1 MKRFVAAFA
10 CLFLFPLFSAAQATP
25 AKPAFVSATVKPA
38 AHPTLG
44 KNPGMSVDA
53 SHAYYYLSLKQLI
66 MVAYGVTADQVSG
79 PDWLDTHLYDIV
91 AKMPAGASVNDA
103 PQMLQALLKDRF
115 KLAVHTKSKNQQ
127 VMALVVAKGGPKLQP
142 AIAGQSDGMTMEEF
156 AAQLTK
162 LVPMGGEAT
171 STTFTD
177 HGVYS
182 SYGYGDRGL
191 DSTEYRGDWKVIVDQ
206 TGLNG
211 KYLLPA
217 PSYKDG
223 PESVLFASVRKYG
236 LNLQLSTRKVVGKV
250 VVDHAEKNPTAN

>member
-10 CLFLFPLFSAAQATP
+10 CVFLFSLLASART
-25 AKPAFVSATVKPA
+25 KPAFASATVKPST
-38 AHPTLG
+38 HPTLG
-44 KNPGMSVDA
+44 KNPSMSVDA

-66 MVAYGVTADQVSG
+66 MVAYGVTGDQVSG
-79 PDWLDTHLYDIV
+79 PGWLDTHLYDIV
-91 AKMPAGASVNDA
+91 ATLPAGASVNDV
-103 PQMLQALLKDRF
+103 PQMLQTLLKDRF

-142 AIAGQSDGMTMEEF
+142 ATPGQSDGMTMEEF

-211 KYLLPA
+211 KYLLTA

-250 VVDHAEKNPTAN
+250 VVNHAEKNPTAN